1 MQWCL
6 LALLRCTD
14 TCKALGTMRGTMC
27 RYITATHDEDGM
39 RGFNM
44 NDYNVRACVRSHL
57 ALHTLLTG
65 DQFLSTD

>member
-1 MQWCL
+1 
-6 LALLRCTD
+6 
-14 TCKALGTMRGTMC
+14 MRGTMC